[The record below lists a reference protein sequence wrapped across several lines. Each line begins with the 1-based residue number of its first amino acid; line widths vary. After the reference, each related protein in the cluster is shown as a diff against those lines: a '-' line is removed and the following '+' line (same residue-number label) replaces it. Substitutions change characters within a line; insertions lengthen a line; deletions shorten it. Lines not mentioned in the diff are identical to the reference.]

1 MAGGPIA
8 LGETYKKNWNDSMPS
23 MDKNFEKQ
31 LDLVKVHLITAQEVL
46 TAYNKIVE
54 LCEATMTLAN

>member
-1 MAGGPIA
+1 
-8 LGETYKKNWNDSMPS
+8 MPS

-31 LDLVKVHLITAQEVL
+31 LELVKAHLITAQEVL